1 MILAWASPF
10 KSDNRGA
17 AKVLIFFQLFI
28 KLTWGPPSLNKIW
41 EKASSREPVVAAAA
55 NLLWHPCWRQQFL
68 IDKCS

>member
-28 KLTWGPPSLNKIW
+28 KLTWGPPSLNKI
-41 EKASSREPVVAAAA
+41 
-55 NLLWHPCWRQQFL
+55 
-68 IDKCS
+68 